1 MSGTQPTTTKT
12 PSPIPVTLNCSG
24 GISLGAYMAGVIYE
38 LVKEARSD
46 KPLIEIDVIT
56 GASAGAITGL
66 IAAYYLLTP
75 KGTLE
80 SATTNTFYK
89 IWVEQSDISTLRQ
102 GLKLGGWFSKT
113 DEDIEG
119 VYRSIFTS
127 EPIKK
132 EAETLLQKHHL
143 ELTEEVLKKR
153 EDNDDPPKPLALIM
167 TVTNLSGLLKN
178 SKSHNN
184 KAISYSET
192 RRFLFSSQLRQ
203 NHTRLKRVWEK
214 ALLSAQASSAFPGA
228 FLPVIDESTADNY
241 NFDDCNDNYDA
252 EFKQQSSKICIN
264 NNTTKKFKFAYTDG
278 GVLDNLPIIEG
289 ITFLRDL
296 LQKRTLKK
304 DRQHTKDLE
313 VFKKEWD
320 QAQGRKA
327 LEQLRQHIYIQPNP
341 YKSLEDS
348 QDLREIYFS
357 WLNIIG
363 KGLKIPHLEHD
374 HLRLEDIKSL
384 NETYQFFEDLK
395 KYCNDPT
402 KVDEKNPY
410 LKVNLAEI
418 DPSLLFTAESL
429 IPNISAD
436 LMTRM
441 QLEKPPSCQE
451 VLASDIL
458 NGFGGFFQKS
468 YRKHDFLLGRL
479 SALTW
484 LQTTFSQEL
493 NSNQTK
499 RLPIQEALES
509 IETEI
514 LESPPKLTCKMKT
527 QVIKLAIDSVPLFIL
542 ELLQSNFHWVIK
554 ILFVITG
561 IMPFILY
568 IVLTGIFYI
577 SYPIIIS
584 ILKLIESVKK
594 RPLSK

>member
-1 MSGTQPTTTKT
+1 MLDTQPTTKT

-24 GISLGAYMAGVIYE
+24 GISLGTYMAGVIYE

-66 IAAYYLLTP
+66 IAAYYLLVP

-80 SATTNTFYK
+80 SSTQNAFYE
-89 IWVEQSDISTLRQ
+89 IWVKQSNITTLRQ
-102 GLKLGGWFSKT
+102 GLKIGGWFSKT
-113 DEDIEG
+113 DEDIKG

-127 EPIKK
+127 EPIKEK
-132 EAETLLQKHHL
+132 ARQLLQKHHL

-153 EDNDDPPKPLALIM
+153 EENEDSPKPLALIM
-167 TVTNLSGLLKN
+167 TVTNLSGLLKT

-184 KAISYSET
+184 KKAISYSET

-203 NHTRLKRVWEK
+203 NHTRLTQVWEK

-241 NFDDCNDNYDA
+241 NFDDCNDNYSD
-252 EFKQQSSKICIN
+252 EFEQQGSKICITN
-264 NNTTKKFKFAYTDG
+264 NGKRKFKFAYTDG

-289 ITFLRDL
+289 ISFLGDL
-296 LQKRTLKK
+296 LQRRTLKK
-304 DRQHTKDLE
+304 DRQHTKDLTA
-313 VFKKEWD
+313 FRKEWG
-320 QAQGRKA
+320 QAQGRKS
-327 LEQLRQHIYIQPNP
+327 LEQRRKHIYIQPSP
-341 YKSLEDS
+341 FKSLEDS
-348 QDLREIYFS
+348 QDLRENHFS

-374 HLRLEDIKSL
+374 HLRLEDIESI
-384 NETYQFFEDLK
+384 NETYQAFEDLK
-395 KYCNDPT
+395 QYCSDPA

-410 LKVNLAEI
+410 LKVELADI
-418 DPSLLFTAESL
+418 DPSLLFAKDSL
-429 IPNISAD
+429 LPEISAN
-436 LMTRM
+436 LMERM
-441 QLEKPPSCQE
+441 QLETPPSCKE

-458 NGFGGFFQKS
+458 NGFGGFFQES

-484 LQTTFSQEL
+484 LKTTFSQEL

-499 RLPIQEALES
+499 ALPIHEALES

-514 LESPPKLTCKMKT
+514 LESPPELTCRIKIHA
-527 QVIKLAIDSVPLFIL
+527 IKLAIDSVPLVIL
-542 ELLQSNFHWVIK
+542 ELLQSNFNWSTK
-554 ILFVITG
+554 ILLVITG
-561 IMPFILY
+561 IMPFMLY
-568 IVLTGIFYI
+568 TILTGIFYV

-584 ILKLIESVKK
+584 VLTLIEAVKK
-594 RPLSK
+594 RLVSK